1 MLKVDTQKWQQSSE
15 DLRTQALT
23 TEHPR
28 TRERFLA
35 LFEVTQGK
43 SATQVGHETQRNP
56 QTVMKWV
63 RHYNESG
70 PQALTYRHTGG
81 HPPLCLNP

>member
-15 DLRTQALT
+15 DLRIQALT

-43 SATQVGHETQRNP
+43 SATQVGQETQRNP

-63 RHYNESG
+63 HHYNESG

-81 HPPLCLNP
+81 HPPLCLNR